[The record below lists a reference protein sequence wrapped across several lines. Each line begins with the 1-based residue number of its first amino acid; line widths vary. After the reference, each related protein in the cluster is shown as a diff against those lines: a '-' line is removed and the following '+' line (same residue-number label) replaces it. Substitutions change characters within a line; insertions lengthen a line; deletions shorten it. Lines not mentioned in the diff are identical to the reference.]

1 MRNEKG
7 ITMIT
12 LVITIMVLVVLAS
25 VATYSG
31 ITVIQTAKLTAFTT
45 ELKIIQTEVN
55 AIYEK
60 ESKEKYN
67 NYGKEIQGDILNRA
81 KEVFEE
87 SGITNQEE
95 YRYWDNDTIKLLG
108 IEGVE
113 HTFFVN
119 IEKRSVVSYE
129 GLEYDGKTCYTL
141 NQLPEGLYNVEYDI
155 FGVNA
160 LPTFN
165 VGYEYMG
172 VNKWKISI
180 SNIKCESYYS
190 SYIDKWQVKYKLKG
204 KEEWNT
210 SEDLSFVV
218 KEVGE
223 YQIKLQNGNVES
235 NEKNIEIKNIVKAV
249 DIANNPK
256 ENYGAIVTE
265 YKCTNSK
272 AIENWKIFY
281 ADESNI
287 YLIADNYI
295 ASDYVPKGKSG
306 STINT
311 NGSYK
316 MYFTN
321 ILKDYSGTSDI
332 TNSKIRALDSDYYI
346 TKNYSSTNN
355 NMKAVAYMLDTNAW
369 SVFQGDK
376 ASYAIAGPTVEMLLK
391 SYNQKYGTNY
401 QARAKS
407 NVGYEISKDG
417 GSNWANYYSEMLKD
431 DDNDLYKINTTARA
445 QGMWLASPTFAG
457 TESIMLTNCNAYV
470 SANGYSYTHIG
481 FRPIVC
487 LKSNV
492 ELEEQEDGSYK
503 IMN

>member
-81 KEVFEE
+81 KEVFGE
-87 SGITNQEE
+87 SGITNQEG

-141 NQLPEGLYNVEYDI
+141 NQLPEGLYNVEYNGSNI
-155 FGVNA
+155 TQEPSFEIN
-160 LPTFN
+160 
-165 VGYEYMG
+165 YEYRG
-172 VNKWKISI
+172 VNKWEISI
-180 SNIKCESYYS
+180 SNIQYDNDYS
-190 SYIDKWQVKYKLKG
+190 SYIDKWQVKYKL
-204 KEEWNT
+204 EEKDDWNT
-210 SEDLSFVV
+210 SEDLSFIV
-218 KEVGE
+218 KEVGV
-223 YQIKLQNGNVES
+223 YQIKLQNGNVQS
-235 NEKNIEIKNIVKAV
+235 REKEIEIRNIVKAV
-249 DIANNPK
+249 DIANNPQ
-256 ENYGAIVTE
+256 ENYGKIVTE
-265 YKCTNSK
+265 YRCTNSK

-287 YLIADNYI
+287 YLIADDYI
-295 ASDYVPKGKSG
+295 ASDYVPKGKNG
-306 STINT
+306 SSINT

-321 ILKDYSGTSDI
+321 VLKDYVGTSDI
-332 TNSKIRALDSDYYI
+332 TNSKVRALDSNYYI
-346 TKNYSSTNN
+346 SRNYSSTNN
-355 NMKAVAYMLDTNAW
+355 NMKAVAYMLDTNVW

-376 ASYAIAGPTVEMLLK
+376 ASYAIAGPTLEIFLK
-391 SYNQKYGTNY
+391 SYNQKYNTNY

-417 GSNWANYYSEMLKD
+417 GTSWANYYGGMIDTS
-431 DDNDLYKINTTARA
+431 DNLYIKSST
-445 QGMWLASPTFAG
+445 QSMWLASPSANNSD
-457 TESIMLTNCNAYV
+457 SIMLVNYGGVTAT
-470 SANGYSYTHIG
+470 GYTGNVLG
-481 FRPIVC
+481 FRPLVC

-492 ELEEQEDGSYK
+492 ELEKQEDGSYK